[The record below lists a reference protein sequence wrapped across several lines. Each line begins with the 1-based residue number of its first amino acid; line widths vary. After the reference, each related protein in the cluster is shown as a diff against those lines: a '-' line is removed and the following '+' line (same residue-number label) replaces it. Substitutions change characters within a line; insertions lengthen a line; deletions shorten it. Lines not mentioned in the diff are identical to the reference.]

1 MKKILS
7 VVTTCLVVIS
17 LPLGALA
24 HSGRTDGSGGHKD
37 NKNKSG
43 LGGYHYHCG
52 GYPAHLHSGGVCPYK
67 GGGTTSKKSSTPK
80 TVYASSITAKNVP
93 TQIDAGESASL
104 EASVYPT
111 NAVDKE
117 ISWESSDTNVL
128 TVSKNGDLTAVG
140 VGTAIIT
147 AKTSKGTAK
156 TFTITVNEV
165 VAESISISDN
175 KNEILIGD
183 TTTLNCIFTP
193 ENTTYKEVEW
203 KTDNESIVFVEA
215 DGRIIGKEIG
225 QAVITATHKELSDSI
240 TIEVKPIVADKVEI
254 VLPDDMGMNDETTP
268 RMKKGSSI
276 QLNALI
282 EPDNTTYKEIE
293 WSVSE
298 EGLATIAENGVLTA
312 HASGIVIVTATTQC
326 GKTDEIEIEIY
337 SNAGLGVVGVC
348 GTAAAIGAGAAVYFK
363 KKRKQQDTNEI
374 K

>member
-1 MKKILS
+1 MKKILL
-7 VVTTCLVVIS
+7 VVTTCLLVIS

-93 TQIDAGESASL
+93 TQIDACESASL

-128 TVSKNGDLTAVG
+128 AVSKNGDLTAVG

-203 KTDNESIVFVEA
+203 KSDNESIVSVEA
-215 DGRIIGKEIG
+215 DGRITGKEIG

-240 TIEVKPIVADKVEI
+240 TVEVKPIVADKVEI
-254 VLPDDMGMNDETTP
+254 VLPDDMEMNDETKP
-268 RMKKGSSI
+268 MMKKGSSV

-298 EGLATIAENGVLTA
+298 EGLATIDENGVLTA
-312 HASGIVIVTATTQC
+312 HAPGIVIVTATTQC

-348 GTAAAIGAGAAVYFK
+348 GTAAAIGTGAVVYFK
-363 KKRKQQDTNEI
+363 KKKKQQDTNEI
-374 K
+374 